1 MYSFSKH
8 CLRPYCVPGGPAC
21 SSTELYRRPVRPVPS
36 VAGASRHRG
45 LTGAAPP
52 WTSSA
57 VSCVGWPWGFLEPT
71 LACDPPA
78 CLGVTRNALTVPKG
92 HFWSLRGSHRR
103 RGWRAGAG
111 DTDAHAAAGCQTQ
124 GRGSGSRRYSQAGGR
139 SGRTKWGLASGDG
152 CGQTPQV
159 GQEESRGRGGG
170 VLGPS
175 DHTGLGSL
183 REKAAV
189 LGLSQDS
196 PGREQQRRKP

>member
-1 MYSFSKH
+1 MRPLIAASEACSIRDGFSAVYSFSKH

-57 VSCVGWPWGFLEPT
+57 VSCVGWPWGFREPT

-78 CLGVTRNALTVPKG
+78 CLGVARNALTVPKG

-124 GRGSGSRRYSQAGGR
+124 GRGSGSRCTVRRVDGQEGRNGAWQVGTAVGRHPKWVKNTAGGGEEG
-139 SGRTKWGLASGDG
+139 SWGPVI
-152 CGQTPQV
+152 T
-159 GQEESRGRGGG
+159 
-170 VLGPS
+170 LGWGP
-175 DHTGLGSL
+175 
-183 REKAAV
+183 
-189 LGLSQDS
+189 
-196 PGREQQRRKP
+196 